1 MRRRLLSSLLL
12 LLLAV
17 GPARAAE
24 YRIET
29 VAEGLAFPWC
39 IAFLPDGDPLVTLRG
54 GELLR
59 LAGDGAVPVRYG
71 GVPEPYVRSQGG
83 LFDVL
88 PDPAF
93 AENRLVYLS
102 YAHGTPEANATRV
115 VRARLGAD
123 RLEDVTPILTVAPT
137 KDTPVHYGGKLAF
150 LPDGTLLVTTGDGFD
165 YREAAQRR
173 TSLLGKTLRIHTDGS
188 IPEDN
193 PFADDPAAEPALWT
207 FGHRNP
213 QGLAVGDDGTVWL
226 HEHGPRGGDELNRLE
241 PGTNY
246 GWPVATFG
254 LDYSGQR
261 ITPYTEYPG
270 MEPPRF
276 QWTPSIA
283 PSGLAWYD
291 GDAFPAWRGDLF
303 LGALA
308 AGGVRRVDLEDGEVV
323 AEETVFPELEGRRIR
338 DVRTGPDGALW
349 VLVDAEDGAV
359 LRIVPAGD

>member
-1 MRRRLLSSLLL
+1 MRRRLRSLLALLL
-12 LLLAV
+12 LVV
-17 GPARAAE
+17 GPVQAAE

-29 VAEGLAFPWC
+29 VAEGLAWPWC
-39 IAFLPDGDPLVTLRG
+39 IAFLPDGDRLVTLRG

-59 LAGDGAVPVRYG
+59 LDPEGTITVRYA
-71 GVPEPYVRSQGG
+71 GVPEPWVRSQGG

-93 AENRLVYLS
+93 AANGLVYLS
-102 YAHGTPEANATRV
+102 YAHGTPDANATRV
-115 VRARLGAD
+115 VRARLGAN
-123 RLEDVTPILTVAPT
+123 RLEDVTPILTVTPT

-173 TSLLGKTLRIHTDGS
+173 TNLLGKTLRIRTDGS
-188 IPEDN
+188 IPDDN
-193 PFADDPAAEPALWT
+193 PFAGDPAAEPAIWT
-207 FGHRNP
+207 LGHRNP
-213 QGLAVGDDGTVWL
+213 QGLAVTADGTVWL

-241 PGTNY
+241 PGLNY

-261 ITPYTEYPG
+261 ITPYTEYAG
-270 MEPPRF
+270 TEPPRF

-308 AGGVRRVDLEDGEVV
+308 AGGVRRVDLEDGRVV
-323 AEETVFPELEGRRIR
+323 AEETVFPELADQRIR

-349 VLVDAEDGAV
+349 VLTDAEQGAV
-359 LRIVPAGD
+359 LRIVPAAD